1 MLPSMGTQNE
11 IFTSEG
17 NTIVF
22 AMNNFSEINNDHD
35 FYVKAKEDCGDYL
48 VVGTLKDMGMSHST
62 SVTVYIIIIVFICL
76 FIAGG
81 IAYILFKVGLAY
93 KKGKRLTTS
102 EDTRN
107 STGVTANN
115 SVTK

>member
-1 MLPSMGTQNE
+1 MVTQTE

-22 AMNNFSEINNDHD
+22 AINNFSEINNDHD
-35 FYVKAKEDCGDYL
+35 FYVKIEEDCGDYL
-48 VVGTLKDMGMSHST
+48 VVGTLKDMGMSYST
-62 SVTVYIIIIVFICL
+62 SLYYIIVVICL
-76 FIAGG
+76 LIAGG
-81 IAYILFKVGLAY
+81 IVYILFKVGLAY
-93 KKGKRLTTS
+93 KKGSRLTAS

-107 STGVTANN
+107 STGVSANN